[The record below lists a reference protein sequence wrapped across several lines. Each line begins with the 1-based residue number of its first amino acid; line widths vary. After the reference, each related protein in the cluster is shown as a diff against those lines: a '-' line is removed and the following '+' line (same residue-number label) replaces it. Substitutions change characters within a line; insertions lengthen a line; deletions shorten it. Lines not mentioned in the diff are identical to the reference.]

1 MVYILVVHRQQTT
14 FGAFLGKIMDAVV
27 VHSQLGFLVRSG
39 IAGIVFECVV
49 FARHTYGITPRRNDL
64 VGIAFWHGD
73 GIGRGYAHTFK
84 TDQGSA
90 GHAAGGTTS

>member
-1 MVYILVVHRQQTT
+1 
-14 FGAFLGKIMDAVV
+14 MDTVV
-27 VHSQLGFLVRSG
+27 VHSQLGFLVCSG

-49 FARHTYGITPRRNDL
+49 FARHTNRVAPRRNDL